1 MFSNFQAISLS
12 ELSDII
18 LNMKSTT
25 CSCDVV
31 PTKLLKDVLPSV
43 LPSLLSIIN
52 GSVQTG
58 IVPSCLKKAV
68 VQPLL
73 KITNLDPTELN
84 NYRPISKLPFLHKVL
99 EKVVLNQIS
108 LYLNSN
114 DILDPFQSGFRTKYR
129 TESALLRVV
138 NYILLSAD
146 CGNCTILLL
155 LDLSAAF
162 DTVDHCILLK
172 RFNLEVGIC
181 GTALDWFASYLTNRS
196 FSVEIGEFSSSSVS
210 ITCGVPQ
217 GSILGPILFSLYLLP
232 LRFIFESHKVS
243 YHIYADDTQVYFPLK
258 SGSDSVS
265 SLLACLED
273 IKNWME
279 NNFLQLN
286 QNKTEVILFG
296 PSHLLQILKTTSV
309 KRLKIWELFLIL
321 N

>member
-1 MFSNFQAISLS
+1 MFAFI
-12 ELSDII
+12 
-18 LNMKSTT
+18 
-25 CSCDVV
+25 
-31 PTKLLKDVLPSV
+31 
-43 LPSLLSIIN
+43 
-52 GSVQTG
+52 
-58 IVPSCLKKAV
+58 
-68 VQPLL
+68 
-73 KITNLDPTELN
+73 
-84 NYRPISKLPFLHKVL
+84 L

-114 DILDPFQSGFRTKYR
+114 DILDPFQSGFRTKHS

-172 RFNLEVGIC
+172 RLNLEVGIC
-181 GTALDWFASYLTNRS
+181 GTALDWFASYLPNRS

-243 YHIYADDTQVYFPLK
+243 YHIYADDTQLYFPLK

-279 NNFLQLN
+279 NNFLQSYFDSTVEN
-286 QNKTEVILFG
+286 YF
-296 PSHLLQILKTTSV
+296 PSNS
-309 KRLKIWELFLIL
+309 
-321 N
+321 